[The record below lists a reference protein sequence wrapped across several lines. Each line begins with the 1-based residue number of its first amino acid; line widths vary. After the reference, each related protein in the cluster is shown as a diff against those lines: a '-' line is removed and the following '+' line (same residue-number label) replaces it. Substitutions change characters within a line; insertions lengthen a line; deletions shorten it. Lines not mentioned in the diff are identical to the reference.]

1 MFLSTYSVEF
11 SIAFHPVR
19 LTRNDIF
26 KLGIYYLKTCL
37 YTIGK
42 YYTYTSGNF
51 SQTWKFVSLILLKE
65 ILSYFRVIKIS
76 LFVRK
81 KGRQN

>member
-1 MFLSTYSVEF
+1 MFLGTDSVKF
-11 SIAFHPVR
+11 SIAFHPFR

-42 YYTYTSGNF
+42 YYTYTSGNS
-51 SQTWKFVSLILLKE
+51 SQTWKFLTAI
-65 ILSYFRVIKIS
+65 
-76 LFVRK
+76 
-81 KGRQN
+81 